1 MWFNQTLLP
10 LLIATV
16 ITILVDLDSPRRGL
30 VGISQESLFELEHNL
45 GLLDEPSGDKN
56 QWGVAR

>member
-1 MWFNQTLLP
+1 LP

-30 VGISQESLFELEHNL
+30 VGISQQSLIELEHNL
-45 GLLDEPSGDKN
+45 GLLDEPRGDKN
-56 QWGVAR
+56 ELNIAR